1 MVCIGVYS
9 IPQTLPAADKA
20 MFFIHQG
27 WWSLGAVMLIL
38 AIDDNWLALTIT
50 GIEVLALILN
60 IMGVIGY
67 LTPMDFFYAHYEVIL
82 DTLNITEALI
92 LLIGAP
98 WHGIFNRCQSV
109 WGSVNNRTS
118 NNYSCLQM
126 DKSLYSQ
133 ARSLQGTER

>member
-1 MVCIGVYS
+1 
-9 IPQTLPAADKA
+9 
-20 MFFIHQG
+20 
-27 WWSLGAVMLIL
+27 MLIL

-67 LTPMDFFYAHYEVIL
+67 LTPMDFFYLHYEVIL

-92 LLIGAP
+92 LFIGAP

-109 WGSVNNRTS
+109 WGSINNRTS
-118 NNYSCLQM
+118 DHYSSLQM
-126 DKSLYSQ
+126 DKRLYSQ
-133 ARSLQGTER
+133 ARSLQGTEQ